1 MKAARQQQ
9 FVTLLTDALSKML
22 GADVKVE
29 VVTLDAM
36 PEKVSVGTEPKNR
49 DWAKD
54 PQPEKASV
62 GTEPKYRDRTK
73 VGYMVFHDGKP
84 VFESLDAHRE
94 CLMESVE
101 RAHQV
106 HKALNSVAVALG
118 RAPEPPL
125 NLDIRAVYA
134 E

>member
-29 VVTLDAM
+29 VVALDAAPV
-36 PEKVSVGTEPKNR
+36 PEQEVQTDVCTKTE
-49 DWAKD
+49 
-54 PQPEKASV
+54 
-62 GTEPKYRDRTK
+62 GRDRTK

-84 VFESLDAHRE
+84 VLESLDAHRE